1 MNESDSYNSYKLES
15 LFGTNI
21 DRLKFNEARDTL
33 KIELNSF
40 ICKQKNIQVNN
51 NESTNLWHKYEI
63 LTQQYSK
70 ELCEQIRLI
79 LEPTKCSKL
88 KGDYKTGKGLNMRRV
103 MELLQNILRIK
114 FGCVA
119 QSQVNEIIKFYWQ

>member
-40 ICKQKNIQVNN
+40 ICKQKNIQVSKDKTVQKKKTV
-51 NESTNLWHKYEI
+51 EKLEDSELFSLTNGNK
-63 LTQQYSK
+63 
-70 ELCEQIRLI
+70 
-79 LEPTKCSKL
+79 
-88 KGDYKTGKGLNMRRV
+88 
-103 MELLQNILRIK
+103 
-114 FGCVA
+114 
-119 QSQVNEIIKFYWQ
+119 